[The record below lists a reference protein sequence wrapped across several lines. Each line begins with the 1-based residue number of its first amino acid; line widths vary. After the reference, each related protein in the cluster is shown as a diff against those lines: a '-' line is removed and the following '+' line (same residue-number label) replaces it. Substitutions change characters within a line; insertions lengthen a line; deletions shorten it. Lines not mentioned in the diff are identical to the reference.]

1 VARKR
6 AKKDS
11 PFSLTAVAVIAI
23 AVLLLLLLFIR
34 YGDNLFPPPLPEK
47 AKAEKEV
54 LLYFTDAE
62 KGLLKAERR
71 SIGKGDL
78 KTEVS
83 AVIDGLITGPEGK
96 LLSTLPEGTL
106 LLNVAVQGD
115 VAYIDLSRN
124 FIDNHPGGTSSE
136 LHTVYSLVNTI
147 TVNFSRIKEVQ
158 ILIEGRRR
166 KTLAGHID
174 INYPLT
180 PDRKMVQ

>member
-1 VARKR
+1 VAKGR
-6 AKKDS
+6 AKKGS
-11 PFSLTAVAVIAI
+11 PFPLTAVAVAAI
-23 AVLLLLLLFIR
+23 AFLLLLLLFVR
-34 YGDNLFPPPLPEK
+34 YGDKIFPPPLPER

-54 LLYFTDAE
+54 LLYFTDSE
-62 KGLLKAERR
+62 GGLLKAERR

-78 KTEVS
+78 VTEVS
-83 AVIDGLITGPEGK
+83 AVIDGLIAGPEGK
-96 LLSTLPEGTL
+96 LLPTLPEGTL
-106 LLNVAVQGD
+106 LLNIEVQGD

-124 FIDNHPGGTSSE
+124 FKDNHPGGTSSE

-158 ILIEGRRR
+158 ILIEGRRL

-180 PDRKMVQ
+180 PERKMVQ

>member
-1 VARKR
+1 MARKR
-6 AKKDS
+6 GKKDS
-11 PFSLTAVAVIAI
+11 PFPLTAVAVIVI
-23 AVLLLLLLFIR
+23 AALFLLFLFVR
-34 YGDNLFPPPLPEK
+34 YGDKIFPPPLPEK
-47 AKAEKEV
+47 AKVEKEV
-54 LLYFTDAE
+54 LLYFTDTE
-62 KGLLKAERR
+62 RGLLKAERR

-78 KTEVS
+78 VTEVS
-83 AVIDGLITGPEGK
+83 AVIDGLITGPKGK
-96 LLSTLPEGTL
+96 LLPTLPEGTL
-106 LLNVAVQGD
+106 LLGIEVQGD

-147 TVNFSRIKEVQ
+147 TDNFSRIKEVQ

-180 PDRKMVQ
+180 QDRKMVQ